1 MEKKD
6 FEEKIGK
13 IFSVKLSGGLA
24 ADLKLKSVD
33 SLKKAEGIP
42 ELEGG
47 LKLREAPFSLVFTG
61 SDEQHL
67 PDNTY
72 TMSIEDW
79 ENQLIF
85 ISAFKDDG
93 DGNIHYDSVF
103 N

>member
-6 FEEKIGK
+6 FEGKIGK
-13 IFSVKLSGGLA
+13 TFLIKLAGGLTA
-24 ADLKLKSVD
+24 ELKLKSVD
-33 SLKKAEGIP
+33 PLKKAEGVP

-47 LKLREAPFSLVFTG
+47 FKPRELPFSLVFTG
-61 SDEQHL
+61 LDEQHL

-72 TMSIEDW
+72 TMSVEDW
-79 ENQLIF
+79 EDQLIF

-93 DGNIHYDSVF
+93 EGNIHYDSVF